1 MSRIPLPKSAPAR
14 AGLAV
19 LAILLG
25 INVIGALID
34 AVAPSPSGP
43 ASSSFATKPQGLAAW
58 AELAKRNGIRV
69 RALRDSPADATLG
82 GEGTIAV
89 MDAAALSRDEARALR
104 TFAEGGGR
112 VIAGGEPHGWT
123 RTLLDAERHPS
134 GTTTARRPR
143 RLPAT
148 EPETAGV
155 ARVKTSGDGRWKD
168 GRRARRRRGLAADR
182 AAARAAGGS
191 RCSPTPRR
199 SRTGCST
206 RTTTPPS
213 RSR

>member
-1 MSRIPLPKSAPAR
+1 MSRIPLPKSAAAR

-19 LAILLG
+19 LAILVG

-34 AVAPSPSGP
+34 AVAPSPSGT
-43 ASSSFATKPQGLAAW
+43 ASSSFATKPEGLAAW

-112 VIAGGEPHGWT
+112 VIAGGEPRRLGRHAARRADT
-123 RTLLDAERHPS
+123 RS
-134 GTTTARRPR
+134 GTATGRRPR
-143 RLPAT
+143 RP
-148 EPETAGV
+148 
-155 ARVKTSGDGRWKD
+155 
-168 GRRARRRRGLAADR
+168 RRPSRRRPASR
-182 AAARAAGGS
+182 A
-191 RCSPTPRR
+191 
-199 SRTGCST
+199 
-206 RTTTPPS
+206 
-213 RSR
+213 